1 MYQHPLIPLVLSIIL
16 LMFMIKQS
24 FARHKFLKNR
34 FILSFIIVFV
44 CALLFVFYPE
54 ISTSNSWKSTVD
66 WIMLGIDVFIG
77 LLLLIFTELS
87 ASKEQFNRDLFATL
101 DETKFYVLVDKK
113 NRVKEIS
120 SLFLADLE
128 VEKDKVLR
136 KNIFDVI
143 EIKYRIFSL
152 NGNDATK
159 EDLKIYYNKNNK
171 DKTSKE
177 MNLEIHDD
185 NGDAHAY
192 YFVES
197 SIVVFGKFKGR
208 LFVGDKKSS
217 ENLVGMEKN
226 LEESTTE
233 LELIKS
239 RFITILDKSK
249 EGVFFTNLNDSSIWV
264 NDNLVESLSLSKNDM
279 SLDEF
284 RTNIHPDDLA
294 MVKAK
299 LAQVNNVSP
308 DYTVS
313 YRYNTGTRYAYVK
326 EEGSRIS
333 NGESIELCGL
343 ISILDTYQFERTQT
357 ELDKIKGEPEMLS
370 TIKQLFQQNKVFQIV
385 HMRIESIPDINEKF
399 GRSIGSMALS
409 EYVKLIKHRYVDSD
423 MIYRISG
430 LEFIAFITDYRKM
443 DMLKNG
449 LVNGEKILHVSAE
462 YGSIDVNIDV
472 SMGISY
478 SSDANS
484 PSMAIANSKEAL
496 RFCSNPKFSSN
507 YVYFKDT
514 L

>member
-1 MYQHPLIPLVLSIIL
+1 MYQHPIIPLVLSVIL
-16 LMFMIKQS
+16 LVLMIKQS
-24 FARHKFLKNR
+24 LARHKFLKKR
-34 FILSFIIVFV
+34 FIFSFILVFV
-44 CALLFVFYPE
+44 SAILLVFYPE
-54 ISTSNSWKSTVD
+54 ISDSDSWKNITD
-66 WIMLGIDVFIG
+66 WILLGIDVFVG
-77 LLLLIFTELS
+77 LLLIIFIEIS
-87 ASKEQFNRDLFATL
+87 SSKEQFNRDLFSTL
-101 DETKFYVLVDKK
+101 DTTKYYVLVDKK
-113 NRVKEIS
+113 NRVKDIS
-120 SLFLADLE
+120 TLFLNDLE
-128 VEKDKVLR
+128 LEKDKVLR

-143 EIKYRIFSL
+143 EIKYRIFAL

-159 EDLKIYYNKNNK
+159 NDLKIYYNKNNK
-171 DKTSKE
+171 DKIAKE

-192 YFVES
+192 YFIES
-197 SIVVFGKFKGR
+197 PIVVFGKFKGR

-217 ENLVGMEKN
+217 ENLVAMEKN
-226 LEESTTE
+226 LEDSMNE

-239 RFITILDKSK
+239 RFITMLEKSK
-249 EGVFFTNLNDSSIWV
+249 EGVFFTNINDSTIWM
-264 NDNLVESLSLSKNDM
+264 NDNLVENLSLSKNDM

-284 RTNIHPDDLA
+284 RSNIHQDDLA

-299 LAQVNNVSP
+299 LAQVNNINP
-308 DYTVS
+308 DYSVS
-313 YRYNTGTRYAYVK
+313 YRYNTGSRYAYVK

-333 NGESIELCGL
+333 NGNSVELCGF
-343 ISILDTYQFERTQT
+343 ISVLDSYQFERTQT

-370 TIKQLFQQNKVFQIV
+370 TIKQLFQQGKVFQIV
-385 HMRIESIPDINEKF
+385 HMRVESIPDINEKF

-409 EYVKLIKHRYVDSD
+409 EYIKLIKHRYVDAD

-478 SSDANS
+478 SSDANN
-484 PSMAIANSKEAL
+484 PSMALTNSKEAL

-507 YVYFKDT
+507 YVYFKDI